1 MNILWKQLLIPLLI
15 LRISYAGSGCLSAKN
30 ELNQQLKEKYLQSD
44 LKQKYFLSKIEP
56 SLQIQL
62 SKEVLGLNNDSLTVL
77 IKTVYDTNT
86 VNETELNTAL
96 QSVTSGIYI
105 DVQMQ
110 ILLEDIERALLQT
123 RFVNKTADEVV
134 REVLNNFS
142 NAIILYLTAAA
153 VLVAMDTVDA
163 IGFCGYGFL
172 GVTLCFVAL
181 AAYLLFKNKI

>member
-1 MNILWKQLLIPLLI
+1 
-15 LRISYAGSGCLSAKN
+15 
-30 ELNQQLKEKYLQSD
+30 
-44 LKQKYFLSKIEP
+44 
-56 SLQIQL
+56 
-62 SKEVLGLNNDSLTVL
+62 
-77 IKTVYDTNT
+77 
-86 VNETELNTAL
+86 
-96 QSVTSGIYI
+96 
-105 DVQMQ
+105 MQ
-110 ILLEDIERALLQT
+110 ILLEDVERALLQT

-142 NAIILYLTAAA
+142 NAIILYLIAAA

>member
-1 MNILWKQLLIPLLI
+1 MKNNSWIPVT
-15 LRISYAGSGCLSAKN
+15 
-30 ELNQQLKEKYLQSD
+30 EKLPPA
-44 LKQKYFLSKIEP
+44 LE
-56 SLQIQL
+56 
-62 SKEVLGLNNDSLTVL
+62 TVH
-77 IKTVYDTNT
+77 TNT

-96 QSVTSGIYI
+96 QSITSGIYI

-134 REVLNNFS
+134 LEGLNNFS
-142 NAIILYLTAAA
+142 NAIILYLIAAA
-153 VLVAMDTVDA
+153 VLVSMDTADA
-163 IGFCGYGFL
+163 ISFCGYGFL